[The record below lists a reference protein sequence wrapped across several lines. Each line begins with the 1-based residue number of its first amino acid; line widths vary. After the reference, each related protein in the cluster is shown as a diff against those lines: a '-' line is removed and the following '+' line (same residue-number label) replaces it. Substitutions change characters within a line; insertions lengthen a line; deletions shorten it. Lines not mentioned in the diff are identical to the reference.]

1 MAAVS
6 PTLIE
11 QVEELEGRALRELEA
26 AGDLEALD
34 AWRIAYL
41 GKKGALTLALRG
53 LGQLPAAQRPA
64 VGQRANAVK
73 ARLEQAFDAA
83 DARLKQAAFQTALSA
98 ERVDVTLPGRPV
110 ALGRLHVTTQTL
122 REIYHIF
129 GQMGFQVFESPEVEL
144 DEFNFTLLNIPPY
157 HPARDMQDT
166 FYTTNPDVLLRT
178 HTSPGQIRAMRQY
191 HPEPIRIILPGK
203 TYRYENITASK
214 DIQFGQ
220 VEGLAVG
227 RTITMGDLKGV
238 FVEFTRQFFGPE
250 RRLRFRASY
259 FPFTEPSAEIDMDC
273 VLCDG
278 AGCRLCKH
286 TGWLEI
292 SGAGMVHPDVLRH
305 GGYDPDEYTGFAFGM
320 GVERPAIL
328 KYGIDGIRHFLVSD
342 LRFLEQF

>member
-1 MAAVS
+1 
-6 PTLIE
+6 
-11 QVEELEGRALRELEA
+11 
-26 AGDLEALD
+26 
-34 AWRIAYL
+34 
-41 GKKGALTLALRG
+41 